1 MALALKVHIVDQNG
15 TKMMQFDPTTVV
27 SDVCMIIREK
37 ITDSNLG
44 PPKDYGLFLPGDEL
58 SSSGVWLESGKSLSY
73 YLLRNQDAIEYRRKV
88 RQLKIRMLDGTVK
101 TMLVD
106 DSQPVSQIMVV
117 ICAKLGIMNYD
128 EYSLVN
134 DMDEEEGENK
144 PTFGTLTLKRRKE
157 GDKEKERDRDSKME
171 QLKKKIRTDDEFNWV
186 DHSKTLREQGI
197 EESDILLLRRKYF
210 FSDQNIDSRDPV
222 QLNLLYVQCRDTIL
236 DATHPVTQDR
246 ACNFAGIQ
254 CQIQFGDYNENK
266 HKPGF
271 LDLKEFLPQCY
282 VKNKGIEKKIFNEH
296 KMFAGKS
303 ELEAKVIYV
312 GQARSLKTFGVTF
325 FLVKEK
331 MPGKNKLVPRLLGI
345 TKDSVLRLDEKTKEI
360 LKTWP
365 LTTVRRWAA
374 SPNTFT
380 LDFGDYS
387 DQYYSVQTP
396 DGEQISQ
403 LIAGYIDIIMKR
415 QKKLD
420 HIGIEGDDGASMVE
434 DTVAPSKANTIQ
446 YSGTNL
452 KQTSNEFVALPGI
465 LAPGAVGA
473 QDASTKMLPGTGTKQ
488 VRIDDR
494 VDVVHQRSSV
504 EQPNVVTILSKPQKA
519 LVSTIQAGKMVIS
532 DSMESL
538 NTKADLPEIGSDP
551 ASMKWKEVTL
561 DSKRQ
566 IVVSQIA
573 AMNAATAEITS
584 LSSPAYGEVDH
595 TAIGASIHTII
606 SNLSEMSKGVKMI
619 AALSEKDDDSSHL
632 LGATKNLCESYSDL
646 IETADPQNRRPRQ
659 DLLHAASQVG
669 ELSNAVLHTLDG
681 EMDHET
687 QDILVGKVETLG
699 NNAAN
704 LILKAKA
711 QVAQC
716 EDQDLQNAIM
726 DEAKA
731 CALATAQLCAC
742 ARIMAPTI
750 DNPICQNQ
758 MTDASKEVGRT
769 VENILQQCQN
779 AVQDDAQLA
788 DCNDAADEVR
798 RNLADLL
805 DFIKNSGEKRKR
817 QGVHDE
823 AIETILLSSDKLFAS
838 QGNAAEMLRQA
849 KILAQAASYL
859 IESIKF
865 EAESVTDP
873 AAKNR
878 LMGVAE
884 KLAEATANMIEVAK
898 QCAMNPNDEKCQ
910 AALKEAAENVRI
922 VANAATGNALN
933 KKIIKSVENAAKL
946 AAATGIQCMAAAQG
960 AGPYNSSSASQAELL
975 SDGQVVGDCIPLLV
989 AGVKGT
995 VNDIDSPKAQLA
1007 LINACNQFLNPGTKM
1022 VSSAKSA
1029 LPTITDQAAAFQLN
1043 NSAKQFGQ
1051 ALVDLRSAIGK
1062 AQEACSSLEI
1072 DSAVDSIQNFGDDL
1086 NDLQKAAEA
1095 DTLRPL
1101 PGETPE
1107 STSQHLAK
1115 SSKAVGSNM
1124 AQLLSSALQGNQH
1137 FTGLAS
1143 RDAALALKDYNSAVR
1158 GVVATSDNH
1167 DLHNRLIAAARE
1179 VMLRSSELI
1188 EEARVVV
1195 ENPADSAAKGKLIDI
1210 AKSVSEA
1217 QGNAINSLP
1226 GQKDV
1231 DDAIGDIEYSTN
1243 DLYEGKLPP
1252 TSKQYGE
1259 LQSELKAAAEELNNV
1274 LSEVGTS
1281 ARTSGQ
1287 QLAAVVK
1294 KVPLAFGT
1302 LMNTGMEM
1310 AGSMEDG
1317 KDSTHMV
1324 DGLKELSILL
1334 PKLLFHAK
1342 GVALD
1347 PNSAN
1352 TKNNLA
1358 AAARSVTDSINNLI
1372 NVCTTAAPEQKEC
1385 DNAISAIKSLH
1396 PLLDQ
1401 PSEQINDQSYY
1412 ECLGTVMDCSKV
1424 LGEAMTGIVSH
1435 AKAQD
1440 HDKFGRSVKGVSNA
1454 ICGLT
1459 ESAAQAVYLVGI
1471 GDPSSVIGR
1480 PGLVDQA
1487 QFARVQESL
1496 SEACNVLKDPSTSKQ
1511 QILNAATVIA
1521 KNTSA
1526 LCNSCQASSAKTNN
1540 PVAKR
1545 HFVQSAKNV
1554 AHATANLVKDI
1565 KALSTNDNE
1574 ETRGRCSEATKPLLD
1589 AVDSLCVFANSPE
1602 FAPVPAKISSKAREA
1617 QVPIISASKAIMDG
1631 SCAML
1636 EIAKG
1641 LVVNPKD
1648 AQSWQAMAKESKGV
1662 SDSIKALVFT
1672 IRDKAPG
1679 QKECDQAVDKLN
1691 MNIRSLDQAF
1701 LNMMDQGM
1709 QQHNES
1715 NIQGF
1720 NEQVENAGHAL
1731 LGSVDKVRDAAKCR
1745 AEMLGHSVIQMS
1757 NYFDPLVAAAISSAS
1772 NMASSK
1778 KQRSLLDQAK
1788 NVAECALQLVY
1799 ASKESG
1805 GNGKAGDAH
1814 QEVDEAADA
1823 TKQALKDLLS
1833 LVESIATEAGVVT
1846 GLVESITTAMNRT
1859 EDPAMAK
1866 AATSGDDFVEYQTR
1880 MVSASKE
1887 IARLAQDMIGK
1898 AATDPS
1904 QMGNLGAAV
1913 SHQYNSLAADSFG
1926 AMRQANN
1933 SDVAFR
1939 LRSSIHELGQACIDL
1954 VKAGGT
1960 VQASPGDSYN
1970 QRELAEAARQT
1981 GEKASHVLAALQ
1993 AGSRG
1998 TQACIDANS
2007 TVAGI
2012 IGDLDTTIMFA
2023 SAGTLSAEGEGENF
2037 SDHRD
2042 NIMKASLTL
2051 DDNAKALVAG
2061 ASSSQE
2067 KLAQAAQNVSSTIVH
2082 LAEAVKSGAA
2092 SLGSNHPEEQVM
2104 LINAV
2109 KDVARALGDL
2119 LHSTKAASGKTSNDP
2134 TMVAL
2139 KESAQVMENNT
2150 ASLLKAVE
2158 AVEDEHT
2165 RGTRAL
2171 EATIEAIAK
2180 EIKIFNSDEAP
2191 KTKATPE
2198 ELVRSAKPVTL
2209 AAAKAVGAGNSLKQ
2223 DDVIVAANMGRKA
2236 ISDMLIRCKAAAV
2249 NAETPEIQ
2257 VKVMTAGRE
2266 SAERFR
2272 MLLQSVLH
2280 LLHEPGPNATAALAD
2295 GSKNTAHAISELVT
2309 AAESLKGVDFED
2321 PEDPTVIA
2329 ETELLGAAK
2338 SIDVAARKL
2347 MALKPRRQKSEND
2360 DEPMHSDEIIL
2371 ESCKSLAPIIRTLI
2385 EAAAAAQKEL
2395 VESGKVSRCPSI
2407 MSDDGQWSEGLVS
2420 AAKFV
2425 AAATHCLVEAANS
2438 LMQGHSSEEKL
2449 ISSARQVAASTAQ
2462 LLVACK
2468 VKADPYSKA
2477 MKRLQVAGNACK
2489 RATDRLV
2496 KEARKST
2503 EHEEEFT
2510 VVLKTRHVAGMAQ
2523 EIEAREQV
2531 RRIED
2536 ELAKARSKLSSI
2548 LRKKYRDA
2556 NEAGAASTAAKRES
2570 VVSKD
2575 RVVAGMEQE
2584 IEAREK
2590 ILRVEGTLAKARAK
2604 LEVIL
2609 RERHKDEEDSVVH
2622 KSEKESNVSRYE
2634 STESANSKNRKL
2646 KITYK
2651 PHV

>member
-15 TKMMQFDPTTVV
+15 TKMMQFDPAMTILEA
-27 SDVCMIIREK
+27 CGIIRMK

-44 PPKDYGLFLPGDEL
+44 PPKDYGLFLPDEGTGK
-58 SSSGVWLESGKSLSY
+58 GVWLESGKSLSY
-73 YLLRNQDAIEYRRKV
+73 YILRNQDVIEYRKKV

-117 ICAKLGIMNYD
+117 ICAKIGIMNHD
-128 EYSLVN
+128 EYSLVI
-134 DMDEEEGENK
+134 DMDEEEAENK
-144 PTFGTLTLKRRKE
+144 PSFGTLTLKRKKE
-157 GDKEKERDRDSKME
+157 GEKDKDRDAKME

-186 DHSKTLREQGI
+186 DHSRTLRDQGI

-254 CQIQFGDYNENK
+254 CQIQFGDYKENK

-282 VKNKGIEKKIFNEH
+282 VKTKGIEKKVFNEH
-296 KMFAGKS
+296 KLFSGKS

-331 MPGKNKLVPRLLGI
+331 MAGKNKLVPRLLGI

-434 DTVAPSKANTIQ
+434 DTVAPSKASTIQ
-446 YSGTNL
+446 YSGSNL
-452 KQTSNEFVALPGI
+452 KQTNNEFIALPGI

-494 VDVVHQRSSV
+494 VDIVRQRSSV
-504 EQPNVVTILSKPQKA
+504 VQPNVITILSKPQKG
-519 LVSTIQAGKMVIS
+519 LVSTIEAGKHVIS
-532 DSMESL
+532 DSMENL
-538 NTKADLPEIGSDP
+538 NSKVDLPEIGSDP

-584 LSSPAYGEVDH
+584 LSSPAYGDVDH
-595 TAIGASIHTII
+595 TAIGASIQTIT
-606 SNLSEMSKGVKMI
+606 SNLADMSNGVKMI
-619 AALSEKDDDSSHL
+619 AALSEKDGNSSHL

-646 IETADPQNRRPRQ
+646 IEAANPQNKKPHQ
-659 DLLHAASQVG
+659 ELLQAASHVG
-669 ELSNAVLHTLDG
+669 EASNAVLHTLDG

-687 QDILVGKVETLG
+687 QDILLGKVESLG
-699 NNAAN
+699 NNAAA
-704 LILKAKA
+704 LIVKAKA
-711 QVAQC
+711 QVVQC
-716 EDQDLQNAIM
+716 EDQELQNAIT
-726 DEAKA
+726 DEAQA
-731 CALATAQLCAC
+731 CAIATAQLCAC
-742 ARIMAPTI
+742 ARIMSPTI
-750 DNPICQNQ
+750 DNPICQSH
-758 MTDASKEVGRT
+758 MVDATKEVGRT
-769 VENILQQCQN
+769 VENIIQQCQN
-779 AVQDDAQLA
+779 AVQDDTLLA
-788 DCNDAADEVR
+788 DCNNAADEVR
-798 RNLADLL
+798 KNLADLL
-805 DFIKNSGEKRKR
+805 DFVRTSGEQRKR

-823 AIETILLSSDKLFAS
+823 ALETILMSSEKLYAS

-849 KILAQAASYL
+849 KSLAQAASYL
-859 IESIKF
+859 VESINF
-865 EAESVTDP
+865 EAESETDP
-873 AAKNR
+873 AIKSR
-878 LMGVAE
+878 LLESAE
-884 KLAEATANMIEVAK
+884 KLAEATENMIEKAK
-898 QCAMNPNDEKCQ
+898 QCALNPHDEKCQ
-910 AALKEAAENVRI
+910 AELKEAAENVRI

-960 AGPYNSSSASQAELL
+960 AGPHNSSAASQEELL
-975 SDGQVVGDCIPLLV
+975 SDGKAVGDCIPMLV

-995 VNDIDSPKAQLA
+995 INDIDSSKAQLA

-1029 LPTITDQAAAFQLN
+1029 LPTITDQASALQLN

-1072 DSAVDSIQNFGDDL
+1072 DSALDSIQNFNNDL
-1086 NDLQKAAEA
+1086 NDLQEAAGA

-1101 PGETPE
+1101 PGETQE
-1107 STSQHLAK
+1107 STTQHLAK
-1115 SSKAVGSNM
+1115 STKAVGSNM

-1143 RDAALALKDYNSAVR
+1143 RDATIALKDYNSAVR

-1167 DLHNRLIAAARE
+1167 DLRNRLIAAARE

-1188 EEARVVV
+1188 GEAQVVV
-1195 ENPADSAAKGKLIDI
+1195 QNPSDSASKGKLIDI
-1210 AKSVSEA
+1210 AKSVA
-1217 QGNAINSLP
+1217 QAQSIAINNLP
-1226 GQKDV
+1226 GQQEV
-1231 DDAIGDIEYSTN
+1231 DDAITDIEYSTN
-1243 DLYEGKLPP
+1243 DLYEGNFP
-1252 TSKQYGE
+1252 TSSKQYGE
-1259 LQSELKAAAEELNNV
+1259 LQSELQAAAEELNNIIF
-1274 LSEVGTS
+1274 EVGTS

-1287 QLAAVVK
+1287 HLATVAK
-1294 KVPLAFGT
+1294 KVPLSFGI
-1302 LMNTGMEM
+1302 LLNSGMEM
-1310 AGSMEDG
+1310 AGSMKDG
-1317 KDSTHMV
+1317 KDRDHMV
-1324 DGLKELSILL
+1324 EGLKELSILL

-1342 GVALD
+1342 GVSLD

-1358 AAARSVTDSINNLI
+1358 SAARSLTDAMNNLL

-1385 DNAISAIKSLH
+1385 DNAIHAIRSQH
-1396 PLLDQ
+1396 SLLDQ
-1401 PSEQINDQSYY
+1401 PSEQINDLSYY
-1412 ECLGTVMDCSKV
+1412 ECLGTVMESSKV

-1435 AKAQD
+1435 AKNQD
-1440 HDKFGRSVKGVSNA
+1440 HDKFGRSVRGVSDA
-1454 ICGLT
+1454 ICGLA
-1459 ESAAQAVYLVGI
+1459 ESATQAVYLVGI

-1487 QFARVQESL
+1487 QFCRASESL
-1496 SEACNVLKDPSTSKQ
+1496 SEACDVLKDPSSNRQ

-1521 KNTSA
+1521 KHTSA

-1540 PVAKR
+1540 PVSKR

-1565 KALSTNDNE
+1565 KALSVNDNE
-1574 ETRGRCSEATKPLLD
+1574 ETRARCSEDTKPLLE
-1589 AVDSLCVFANSPE
+1589 AVDNLCAFANSPE
-1602 FAPVPAKISSKAREA
+1602 FAPVPSKISSKAREA
-1617 QVPIISASKAIMDG
+1617 QVPIISASKAILDG

-1636 EIAKG
+1636 EIAKS
-1641 LVVNPKD
+1641 LVLNPKD
-1648 AQSWQAMAKESKGV
+1648 AQSWQGMAKESKGV
-1662 SDSIKALVFT
+1662 SDSVKTLVFT

-1691 MNIRSLDQAF
+1691 MNIRDLDQAF
-1701 LNMMDQGM
+1701 LSMMDQGV
-1709 QQHNES
+1709 QQHNEN

-1731 LGSVDKVRDAAKCR
+1731 LSSVEKVRDSAKNR
-1745 AEMLGHSVIQMS
+1745 AEMLGHSVFQMS

-1805 GNGKAGDAH
+1805 GNGKATEAH
-1814 QEVDEAADA
+1814 QEVDEAANA

-1833 LVESIATEAGVVT
+1833 LVEGIATEAGVVT

-1866 AATSGDDFVEYQTR
+1866 TATTGDDFVEYQTR
-1880 MVSASKE
+1880 MVTAAKE

-1904 QMGNLGAAV
+1904 QMGTLGAAV

-1954 VKAGGT
+1954 VKSGGT

-1970 QRELAEAARQT
+1970 QRELAESARQT

-2012 IGDLDTTIMFA
+2012 IGDLDTTVMFA
-2023 SAGTLSAEGEGENF
+2023 SAGTLSADGEGEKF

-2042 NIMKASLTL
+2042 NIMKDSLTL
-2051 DDNAKALVAG
+2051 DENAKALVAG

-2067 KLAQAAQNVSSTIVH
+2067 KLAQAAQCVSSTIVH

-2109 KDVARALGDL
+2109 KDVALSLSDL
-2119 LHSTKAASGKTSNDP
+2119 LHCTKGASGKPPNDP
-2134 TMVAL
+2134 TMVTL

-2180 EIKIFNSDEAP
+2180 EIKIFNSDEVP

-2198 ELVRSAKPVTL
+2198 ELVRSAKPITI

-2223 DDVIVAANMGRKA
+2223 EDVIVAANLGRKA
-2236 ISDMLIRCKAAAV
+2236 ISDMLVRCKAAAV

-2257 VKVMTAGRE
+2257 TKVLTAGRD

-2272 MLLQSVLH
+2272 TLLQTVLH
-2280 LLHEPGPNATAALAD
+2280 LLNEPGPNAAATLAD
-2295 GSKNTAHAISELVT
+2295 GSKNTAQSISELVS
-2309 AAESLKGVDFED
+2309 AAESLKGVDWED
-2321 PEDPTVIA
+2321 PDDPTVIA

-2338 SIDVAARKL
+2338 SIDAAARKL
-2347 MALKPRRQKSEND
+2347 MALKPRRQKSESD

-2385 EAAAAAQKEL
+2385 EAAAAAQREL

-2407 MSDDGQWSEGLVS
+2407 MSDDGQWSEGLIS

-2503 EHEEEFT
+2503 EQEEEFT

-2531 RRIED
+2531 RKIED
-2536 ELAKARSKLSSI
+2536 DLARARSKLSSI

-2556 NEAGAASTAAKRES
+2556 SATGAASTTAKRES

-2590 ILRVEGTLAKARAK
+2590 ILRVEGSLAKARAK

-2609 RERHKDEEDSVVH
+2609 RERHKDEDSESVPTT
-2622 KSEKESNVSRYE
+2622 KRNSNVARYE
-2634 STESANSKNRKL
+2634 STESAYSKNRKL

-2651 PHV
+2651 AHV